1 MGQRGRVKSRRRE
14 EGLRVQKKRK
24 GLRWDK
30 GGKVQVGQSERI
42 RKVLSTV

>member
-1 MGQRGRVKSRRRE
+1 MVQGEKSGRVK
-14 EGLRVQKKRK
+14 GAKKRK

-30 GGKVQVGQSERI
+30 GRKVQVGQSECI